1 MKKATVA
8 LITVTTT
15 VILVGCGT
23 VGSVVSPTPLP
34 VEAPEPTPTPSLT
47 DEAKTKI
54 TEIFN
59 EQAVLIKGGDWEAA
73 FHLCSPSYRSRRDPD
88 RFAEDVERHLL
99 RLDAATETLDVRN
112 PEATKGRDDR
122 FDLNY
127 DLYIDGEF
135 SETVRVG
142 GAYVQ
147 VHGAWYDDGVW
158 CR

>member
-1 MKKATVA
+1 MMVLVTVA
-8 LITVTTT
+8 ATI
-15 VILVGCGT
+15 IWVGCGT

-34 VEAPEPTPTPSLT
+34 VDAPEPTSTPSLT

-54 TEIFN
+54 TELFN
-59 EQAVLIKGGDWEAA
+59 DQAVLIKNGDWEAA
-73 FHLCSPSYRSRRDPD
+73 FQVCSPSYRSRREPD

-99 RLDAATETLDVRN
+99 RLDAAPQTLDVRN

-127 DLYIDGEF
+127 DLYIEGEF

-147 VHGAWYDDGVW
+147 VHGTWYDDGVW